1 MLAERSEFDV
11 VIVGLGPVGA
21 VAANIAGLLGLKTL
35 VLERTDHAY
44 LKPRAIVFDAEIM
57 RIFASIGLAERIAK
71 ASRALGGS
79 IYLGADRRPI
89 RTFRARQPAHAKAW
103 YPSNLFYQPELE
115 STLRDGLNR
124 FSNVTVSLK
133 HELVALRDFGGWS
146 TLNVIA
152 HGSSQSLEI
161 RARSVLACDGA
172 SSTVRKLLQIP
183 LDDIGFEERW
193 LVVDT
198 FVNGPMRWPSTHAI
212 PEEVQRGEYSLM
224 LCDPA
229 RPSTLIPGVGRHRRW
244 EYMLLPGEHDDD
256 VVGSDWLRRQLS
268 QWIDPQDVEI
278 VRSTVY
284 RFRALIAQRWRINNI
299 FLLGDAA
306 HQTPPFYGQG
316 MCHGIRDAAQLM
328 WKLDL
333 VLNNVSPAKLL
344 DSYQEEREPHVR
356 EIVAA
361 SVAAGAQ
368 VCILDPEAA
377 VARDKEFRRIE
388 HERRNAPVAITDVVP
403 PIRAGII
410 DPKSGGMRLPELAV
424 ETGNGHQLDDM
435 IAGRFTLLT
444 RCEEAGNLP
453 ASLAAGWQKIAG
465 QTVRVGAVNDSDC
478 SVHDAAGDVSHWL
491 EQRQAYCAIVRPDR
505 YVYAMPCD
513 RANLYDELTM
523 LLEKLLLSN
532 ASSVGVHRT

>member
-1 MLAERSEFDV
+1 
-11 VIVGLGPVGA
+11 
-21 VAANIAGLLGLKTL
+21 
-35 VLERTDHAY
+35 
-44 LKPRAIVFDAEIM
+44 
-57 RIFASIGLAERIAK
+57 
-71 ASRALGGS
+71 
-79 IYLGADRRPI
+79 
-89 RTFRARQPAHAKAW
+89 
-103 YPSNLFYQPELE
+103 
-115 STLRDGLNR
+115 
-124 FSNVTVSLK
+124 
-133 HELVALRDFGGWS
+133 
-146 TLNVIA
+146 
-152 HGSSQSLEI
+152 
-161 RARSVLACDGA
+161 
-172 SSTVRKLLQIP
+172 
-183 LDDIGFEERW
+183 
-193 LVVDT
+193 
-198 FVNGPMRWPSTHAI
+198 
-212 PEEVQRGEYSLM
+212 
-224 LCDPA
+224 
-229 RPSTLIPGVGRHRRW
+229 
-244 EYMLLPGEHDDD
+244 
-256 VVGSDWLRRQLS
+256 
-268 QWIDPQDVEI
+268 
-278 VRSTVY
+278 
-284 RFRALIAQRWRINNI
+284 
-299 FLLGDAA
+299 LGDAA

-444 RCEEAGNLP
+444 RCEEASNLP

-532 ASSVGVHRT
+532 ASSVEVHRT